1 MGGLRPRLL
10 LYLFKS
16 AKGQASEHV
25 FCILFF
31 SFCQQKTVEIGQF
44 GCQLQAESVLTYL
57 FSRLRYFHLGFL
69 QIDSFSTVLQTV
81 YNASWCSLTHS
92 VSGILRGG
100 LKSRCSD
107 CAGGEVGIGKYS

>member
-31 SFCQQKTVEIGQF
+31 YSCQQK
-44 GCQLQAESVLTYL
+44 
-57 FSRLRYFHLGFL
+57 
-69 QIDSFSTVLQTV
+69 TV

-107 CAGGEVGIGKYS
+107 CAGAEVGIGEYS